1 MNENLVLKN
10 KGNKL
15 KKLIFSVILLAAATS
30 SYACI
35 SYYTADEKIMAIIE
49 NNGGNSISTKN
60 CELLNNNNMGIIIS
74 GKSTVLSNTS
84 IGWVVV
90 KIFDKNNNI
99 TSATSSV
106 STGANSSYAS
116 MDKANELMYLSLKD
130 ALKKLDYQKAIQEVK
145 AYRAKALK

>member
-1 MNENLVLKN
+1 
-10 KGNKL
+10 
-15 KKLIFSVILLAAATS
+15 
-30 SYACI
+30 
-35 SYYTADEKIMAIIE
+35 MAIIE